1 MRSRTMSMAIV
12 VLSICGLTG
21 CVTDK
26 AVLTN
31 AQGQTLTC
39 ETKGRIGIVS
49 GVRLHLKQQRCIK
62 KAEAAGY
69 HLSPATPDEAD

>member
-1 MRSRTMSMAIV
+1 MRSQTVTMALVAMS
-12 VLSICGLTG
+12 VLSLSG

-62 KAEAAGY
+62 KAEGEGY
-69 HLSPATPDEAD
+69 RLTPATPSEGH